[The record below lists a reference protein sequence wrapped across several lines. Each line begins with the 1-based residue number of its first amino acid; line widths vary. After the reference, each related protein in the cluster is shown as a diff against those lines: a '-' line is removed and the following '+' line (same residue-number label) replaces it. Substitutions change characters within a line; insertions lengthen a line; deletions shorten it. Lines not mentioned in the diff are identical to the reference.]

1 MQVAL
6 VVLTFLGGGGVV
18 TLVVTGVNTILE
30 ARRERR
36 PRQRVLA
43 IRSAAETLA
52 LVSDESVKAALRL
65 QLHAEGAALA
75 KSHEARQPREAESAA
90 SLLLS
95 PKLIVLATVATLAL
109 GVGVVLD
116 ITSGLLDDGAV
127 VWAAAAGG
135 LLAAVGSL
143 IGLWRAQRDAARDRQ
158 HAREHENG

>member
-1 MQVAL
+1 MQVVL

-18 TLVVTGVNTILE
+18 TLVVTGVNAILE

-52 LVSDESVKAALRL
+52 LVSDENVKAALRL
-65 QLHAEGAALA
+65 QLHAEGTALA
-75 KSHEARQPREAESAA
+75 KSYEARQPREAESSD

-95 PKLIVLATVATLAL
+95 PKLIALATVATLAF

-116 ITSGLLDDGAV
+116 LTSGLLDDGAV
-127 VWAAAAGG
+127 VWAGAAGG

-143 IGLWRAQRDAARDRQ
+143 IGLWRAQRESARERQRDR
-158 HAREHENG
+158 ENG